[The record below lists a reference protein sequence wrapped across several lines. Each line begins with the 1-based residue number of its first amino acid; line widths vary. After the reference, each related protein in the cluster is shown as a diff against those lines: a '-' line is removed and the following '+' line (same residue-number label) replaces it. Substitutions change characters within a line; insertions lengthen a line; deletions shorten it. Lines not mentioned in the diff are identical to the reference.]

1 MKISKIDFPQKII
14 AFVVTIF
21 ATSASLIIYVFPS
34 SLLRIII
41 LGILIVFVLYSI
53 LQRGLVLPKR
63 SISVLFLAAIYMVN
77 NYYIQ
82 NHVYTSVLTFFSML
96 LLCIDAEYKIEWA
109 RYTLQMSRWIYWFY
123 AVCTIAFYFMPSFYL
138 GKVVPIFPEAANRLR
153 QWYLSGC
160 MAGMTSHYST
170 NAMLLT
176 VGLVIES
183 VHLLGQKKK
192 NYIPIVVMAV
202 ALLLTG
208 KRGHIVFFLMAFY
221 LLIYFYN
228 SDKKKSRIFIMI
240 GVVLVTLVLGSVVLA
255 VFPVLG
261 NFIVRFRE
269 TVASGDVTQNR
280 VIFWNLALQWFREH
294 IFFGIG
300 WCQFQN
306 MCLRTTQYAAHVHNV
321 YLQLLC
327 EVGIVG
333 SIIYVGWMV
342 FNLFSAIR
350 LYQGIRKKEYFVSK
364 EDEYLM
370 AFALC
375 FQLFFLLYCI
385 TGNPLY
391 DEEMYIPYF
400 MSCSICVFYNRKQRL
415 QYNILKNMKGGNL

>member
-1 MKISKIDFPQKII
+1 MRISKKDFPQKII

-21 ATSASLIIYVFPS
+21 ATSASLINYIFPS
-34 SLLRIII
+34 SLFRMVI
-41 LGILIVFVLYSI
+41 LGILIMFVLYSI
-53 LQRGLVLPKR
+53 LQRGLVFSKR
-63 SISVLFLAAIYMVN
+63 SIPVLFLASVYMDN
-77 NYYIQ
+77 NYLLQ
-82 NHVYTSVLTFFSML
+82 NHVYVSTLTFFSVL
-96 LLCIDAEYKIEWA
+96 LLCINAEYKIEWA

-183 VHLLGQKKK
+183 VHLLCQNKK

-221 LLIYFYN
+221 LLLYFYN

-269 TVASGDVTQNR
+269 TAASGDVTQNR
-280 VIFWNLALQWFREH
+280 VIFWDLALQWFRAH
-294 IFFGIG
+294 ILLGIG
-300 WCQFQN
+300 WGQFQS
-306 MCLRTTQYAAHVHNV
+306 MCLSTTGYAAHVHNV

-327 EVGIVG
+327 ETGIVG
-333 SIIYVGWMV
+333 SVIYVGWMA
-342 FNLFSAIR
+342 FNLLSAIS
-350 LYQGIRKKEYFVSK
+350 LYQGIRKKEYSVSK

-370 AFALC
+370 AFSLC

-400 MSCSICVFYNRKQRL
+400 MSCSICVFYNRKQRI
-415 QYNILKNMKGGNL
+415 QYNILKT

>member
-1 MKISKIDFPQKII
+1 MRISFKDFPQMII
-14 AFVVTIF
+14 AFVITIF
-21 ATSASLIIYVFPS
+21 ATSASLIIYIFPS
-34 SLLRIII
+34 SLIRIVI

-53 LQRGLVLPKR
+53 LQRGHVITKQ
-63 SISVLFLAAIYMVN
+63 SIFVFFLAAVYMVN
-77 NYYIQ
+77 NYFVQ
-82 NHVYTSVLTFFSML
+82 NHVYASVLIFFSVL
-96 LLCIDAEYKIEWA
+96 LLCIDAEYKIEWV
-109 RYTLQMSRWIYWFY
+109 RYTLHMSRWIYWFY

-183 VHLLGQKKK
+183 VHLLGKKKK
-192 NYIPIVVMAV
+192 NYIPTVVMAV

-208 KRGHIVFFLMAFY
+208 KRGHIVFFLTAFY
-221 LLIYFYN
+221 MLLYFYN
-228 SDKKKSRIFIMI
+228 SDRKKSRIFIMI
-240 GVVLVTLVLGSVVLA
+240 GIALATLVLGAVVLT

-269 TVASGDVTQNR
+269 TIASGDVTQNR

-294 IFFGIG
+294 IFRGIG
-300 WCQFQN
+300 WGQFQSK
-306 MCLRTTQYAAHVHNV
+306 CLSATQYAAHVHNV

-327 EVGIVG
+327 ETGIVG

-342 FNLFSAIR
+342 FNVLSAIS
-350 LYQGIRKKEYFVSK
+350 LYQGIRKKEFSVSK
-364 EDEYLM
+364 EEEYLM

-391 DEEMYIPYF
+391 DKEMYIPYF
-400 MSCSICVFYNRKQRL
+400 MSCSICAFYTRKRRL
-415 QYNILKNMKGGNL
+415 PI